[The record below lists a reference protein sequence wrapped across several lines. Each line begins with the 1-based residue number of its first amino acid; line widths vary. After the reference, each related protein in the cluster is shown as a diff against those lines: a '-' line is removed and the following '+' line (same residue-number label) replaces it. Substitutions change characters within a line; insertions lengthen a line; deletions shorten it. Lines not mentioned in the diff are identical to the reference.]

1 MSQYG
6 CVNTNNGIYRQSQ
19 PNQHHQMP
27 SSNAGPSS
35 YGVGPTRTTPTINT
49 HAPPLR
55 STSTRRYSPDALL
68 GPEAPTQPR
77 NYTHPSVTSRKEIPS
92 YYLKQQRRASPS
104 QTQSSRY
111 LSEDEDDELTE
122 EPLAENATDQEK
134 IEYKRRQ
141 NTLAAR
147 RSRARKL
154 VYTQQL
160 EATVEHLTQQKEMWR
175 TRALTLR
182 QLLKSH
188 NIPCPDFKD

>member
-1 MSQYG
+1 
-6 CVNTNNGIYRQSQ
+6 
-19 PNQHHQMP
+19 
-27 SSNAGPSS
+27 
-35 YGVGPTRTTPTINT
+35 
-49 HAPPLR
+49 R